1 MGRNC
6 IHRYVEFVPAIKGLK
21 PFGVCADNKQQIILS
36 LDEFEVIRLLDYLN
50 MNQEE
55 ASLKMQI
62 SRPTLTR
69 IYEKARLKYATA
81 LVEGCTIVIEGGNVQ
96 LSHQRYHCPKC
107 HFNSD
112 SSDQQMTQCPKC
124 HSALIAP
131 INECYYNQCNQCKK
145 CNKGE
150 KNENRNTRI

>member
-6 IHRYVEFVPAIKGLK
+6 IHRFVEFVPVIKGFR
-21 PFGVCADNKQQIILS
+21 PFGVCAENKQQIVIS
-36 LDEFEVIRLLDYLN
+36 LDEFEAIRLLDYLN

-81 LVEGCTIVIEGGNVQ
+81 LVEGCALVIEGGNVQ
-96 LSHQRYHCPKC
+96 LSNQRYHCPKC
-107 HFNSD
+107 NYHSD
-112 SSDQQMTQCPKC
+112 SSEQDITQCPKC
-124 HSALIAP
+124 QSPLIAS
-131 INECYYNQCNQCKK
+131 INECYYHHCNQCKK
-145 CNKGE
+145 CSKSVKG
-150 KNENRNTRI
+150 